1 MTFFIACT
9 KNSGS
14 LVTVQFL
21 FSLYF
26 CRSLFRFL
34 NKRADKFYM
43 IGRIVYSI
51 SKKIGAYGNREI
63 QRGTEDT

>member
-26 CRSLFRFL
+26 CKSLFRFL

-51 SKKIGAYGNREI
+51 SK
-63 QRGTEDT
+63 